1 MVTFLDTG
9 GYHADGK
16 SVHLSV
22 ARHYFAGLLPDLPR
36 WWDDHDCLLCLLAW
50 QGKGVVPMRYRD
62 ERGRFAKR
70 ESLWAKIVVQA
81 LFCAVVFYIFGCFA
95 MM

>member
-1 MVTFLDTG
+1 
-9 GYHADGK
+9 
-16 SVHLSV
+16 
-22 ARHYFAGLLPDLPR
+22 
-36 WWDDHDCLLCLLAW
+36 
-50 QGKGVVPMRYRD
+50 MRYRD